1 MSEWLEHM
9 PAIPLARGV
18 PVIDRHSRRQAVVF
32 CPYTVVSLDPVYQKL
47 ERPTLALPLDPAWAV
62 DLDDAGGFAYALRY
76 LLNRYRRARPRS
88 RRRCDAYFYRPDSPV
103 SAADAWGSFKYRA
116 LTGEATDDDRVVLAK
131 ALREVTS

>member
-62 DLDDAGGFAYALRY
+62 DLADAGGFAYALRY
-76 LLNRYRRARPRS
+76 LLNRYRRCS
-88 RRRCDAYFYRPDSPV
+88 DMLLCQHGYFGQPDCPV

>member
-1 MSEWLEHM
+1 MAEWLEHM

-18 PVIDRHSRRQAVVF
+18 PVIERHSRRQGVVF

-76 LLNRYRRARPRS
+76 LLNRYSRASSRS
-88 RRRCDAYFYRPDSPV
+88 RRRCDAYFGGRSR
-103 SAADAWGSFKYRA
+103 SAEDAWGIFKYRA
-116 LTGEATDDDRVVLAK
+116 LTGEATDDDRVVLVK
-131 ALREVTS
+131 ALREVTP

>member
-1 MSEWLEHM
+1 MAEWLEHM

-18 PVIDRHSRRQAVVF
+18 PVIERHSRRQGVVF

-76 LLNRYRRARPRS
+76 LLNRYSRASPRS
-88 RRRCDAYFYRPDSPV
+88 RRRCDAYFGGRSR
-103 SAADAWGSFKYRA
+103 SAEDAWGIFKYRA
-116 LTGEATDDDRVVLAK
+116 REDRITDEDRVALAK
-131 ALREVTS
+131 ALQEVTP